1 MYLITEINSMLRFY
15 IRQFTWRTNQ
25 LYSIRASRNQ
35 FCSTVNESDKN
46 KESGEVVD
54 TESIR
59 DVLNKTVEEKSTDNI
74 LDSKRNWLATKA
86 CDAIIA
92 IGDLKRDAKIA
103 PSDLQED
110 DRFKSLLKTLES
122 DHIRKVEPLKLISSL
137 KVNLHECLF
146 NYYV

>member
-1 MYLITEINSMLRFY
+1 MLRFY
-15 IRQFTWRTNQ
+15 IRPFTWGINH
-25 LYSIRASRNQ
+25 LNSVRATRNQ
-35 FCSTVNESDKN
+35 FCSTVNESDEIKQ
-46 KESGEVVD
+46 
-54 TESIR
+54 
-59 DVLNKTVEEKSTDNI
+59 
-74 LDSKRNWLATKA
+74 SKRNWRATKA